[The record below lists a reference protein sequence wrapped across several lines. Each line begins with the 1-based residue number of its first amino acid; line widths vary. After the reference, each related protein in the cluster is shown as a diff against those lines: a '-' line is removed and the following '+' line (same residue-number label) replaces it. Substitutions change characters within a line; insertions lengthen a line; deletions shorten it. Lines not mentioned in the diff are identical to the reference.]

1 MSKEAAS
8 VRQHLQVIVPIS
20 IMAAL
25 AILLVGACGSDE
37 SASNTANTNADP
49 SQGTNG
55 AGSEGQSGQGN
66 RQSTGDVCLDRGES
80 FEGEARLYIEHNA
93 TDQDTGVHGMF
104 DQEGLTEAC
113 LKKPDGTPILL
124 VDPKTQ
130 LNKLGINQF
139 FFESREP
146 PADKYSIA
154 ELKADFPE
162 GRYRI
167 SGIDF
172 KGNRRVGTA
181 LFTHAIPAPP
191 EIVSPTVVSEEKA
204 DQNRV
209 SPSGLTVRWRPVTQT
224 LDGRPVDITGY
235 EVIVTRVNFNDP
247 NGLSRPEY
255 DVHVP
260 PEVTELAVPEGF
272 LQPGTLYEL
281 EILALENSGNQT
293 ISVGFFT
300 TR

>member
-1 MSKEAAS
+1 VSKEGDV
-8 VRQHLQVIVPIS
+8 VRYLQVIVTII
-20 IMAAL
+20 IMAVL
-25 AILLVGACGSDE
+25 AILLAAGCGPDE
-37 SASNTANTNADP
+37 SASNTANTSAD
-49 SQGTNG
+49 SSRGSNG
-55 AGSEGQSGQGN
+55 AGTGGQSGQ
-66 RQSTGDVCLDRGES
+66 RDLHSTGDVCFDRGES

-104 DQEGLTEAC
+104 DQEGLAEAC
-113 LKKPDGTPILL
+113 LEKPDGTPIML
-124 VDPKTQ
+124 VEPKNP

-146 PADKYSIA
+146 PADEYSIA
-154 ELKADFPE
+154 DLKADFPE
-162 GRYRI
+162 GQYRI

-172 KGNRRVGTA
+172 KGKRQVGTA
-181 LFTHAIPAPP
+181 LFTHAIPASP
-191 EIVSPTVVSEEKA
+191 EIVSPTVVPEEKA
-204 DQNRV
+204 DQNTV

-235 EVIVTRVNFNDP
+235 EVIVTRANFNDP

-260 PEVTELAVPEGF
+260 PDVTELAVPEGF
-272 LQPGTLYEL
+272 LQPRTLYEL
-281 EILALENSGNQT
+281 EVLALEASGNQT

>member
-1 MSKEAAS
+1 MSREGNV
-8 VRQHLQVIVPIS
+8 VRDLRVIVPIS
-20 IMAAL
+20 IIAAL
-25 AILLVGACGSDE
+25 AILLAAGCGSDE
-37 SASNTANTNADP
+37 SASTAANTNADP
-49 SQGTNG
+49 AQGTNNG
-55 AGSEGQSGQGN
+55 VGTGGRSGQ
-66 RQSTGDVCLDRGES
+66 RDLHSSADVCFERGER

-93 TDQDTGVHGMF
+93 TDQDTGVHGSF

-113 LKKPDGTPILL
+113 LQKSDGTPILL
-124 VDPKTQ
+124 VDPKNR
-130 LNKLGINQF
+130 LDKLGINQF

-146 PADKYSIA
+146 PANEYSIA
-154 ELKADFPE
+154 DLKADFPE

-172 KGNRRVGTA
+172 EGNRRVGTA

-191 EIVSPTVVSEEKA
+191 EIVSPTVVPEEKA
-204 DQNRV
+204 DRNTV
-209 SPSGLTVRWRPVTQT
+209 SPSGLIVRWRPVTQT
-224 LDGRPVDITGY
+224 LDGDPVDITGY
-235 EVIVTRVNFNDP
+235 EVIVTSVNFNDP

-260 PEVTELAVPEGF
+260 PDVTELAVPEGF

-281 EILALENSGNQT
+281 EVLALEDSGNQT